1 LRCIRFLLAAAVV
14 LALAPA
20 ARALTLLDLNAGDS
34 FASSDGTLTFEFDP
48 GSIAVGGALPGDLT
62 QYLVTPI
69 VGGFQVSGPMAA
81 ANGGLGGLSLSY
93 EVTPLAS
100 YLIDGASL
108 LVTGIAFGAAAFGT
122 VGETLSNGA
131 GLGAFVTGFG
141 VNQLTD
147 SESFAAVSGADV
159 VTGLSVLA
167 LGVGSLVSIQ
177 TLQQTFATVVV
188 PEAQTILLLGLGLFG
203 LARFGAADRRVARRH
218 G

>member
-1 LRCIRFLLAAAVV
+1 LRCIRLLLAAAVV
-14 LALAPA
+14 VALAPA
-20 ARALTLLDLNAGDS
+20 ARALTLQNLNAGAS
-34 FASSDGTLTFEFDP
+34 FPSLDGGLTFSFDP
-48 GSIAVGGALPGDLT
+48 GSIAVGGALSTDLT

-93 EVTPLAS
+93 DVTPLAS

-141 VNQLTD
+141 VNQLVD
-147 SESFAAVSGADV
+147 SESFAGVASASVVS
-159 VTGLSVLA
+159 GLSVLA
-167 LGVGSLVSIQ
+167 LGMGSLVSIQ
-177 TLQQTFATVVV
+177 TLQQTFSTVVV
-188 PEAQTILLLGLGLFG
+188 PEAQTMLLLGLGLLG
-203 LARFGAADRRVARRH
+203 LARFGAADRRVARRL